1 MGPEVR
7 RSEPALTIPFRTAAE
22 RTCYGSSPLTDLS
35 WRACLVSALAG
46 CMHAQL
52 SRLVTV
58 TIAGFFNEM

>member
-1 MGPEVR
+1 MVRTGPDDSLPDCCGEDMLRIKPVDR
-7 RSEPALTIPFRTAAE
+7 LVLAS
-22 RTCYGSSPLTDLS
+22 
-35 WRACLVSALAG
+35 CLVSALAG